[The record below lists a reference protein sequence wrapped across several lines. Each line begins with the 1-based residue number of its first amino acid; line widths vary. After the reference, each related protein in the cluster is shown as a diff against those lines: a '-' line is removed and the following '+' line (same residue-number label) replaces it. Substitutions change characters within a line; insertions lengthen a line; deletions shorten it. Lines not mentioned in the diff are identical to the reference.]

1 MADWSH
7 GYNISSGYTYNFY
20 RELAPAWI
28 DFSVRLAGKKRA
40 LAEKRRYLEL
50 GCGQGVGLALLAAA
64 NPEMEFVGI
73 DFDPSHIAHATQLAA
88 NASLSNVRFIEADF
102 LQLAKNWPQDVGTFD
117 EVVLHGILSWVAPA
131 VRQAIVSCLAE
142 AIRPGGIA
150 YVSYNALPGWLSAF
164 PLQHLLRR
172 YEQAHSLSPVEAIE
186 GGLQMM
192 RKLQVANAGVFQS
205 QPGLDKKLDQAERG
219 DRAYLVHEY
228 LHDGTWHPRWFS
240 QAGAELS
247 AAKLRYIGTATLP
260 DAYLPAL
267 LPEGLRTIVNEQT
280 DPMLRMDLIDAC
292 INQSFR
298 RDLYQRGEVPCWPAE
313 KLAAWEGAEFLA
325 LQEAYQPGF
334 EFDVGFAKL
343 GGETKS
349 YNALLAAMQDVPVT
363 VRKLQSLPE
372 WQGKSLA
379 TLLQAI
385 ALLMHGNYIA
395 PARTGSNVTAAIEFN
410 RVVAR
415 SVCQGAPYNAI
426 ACAHLGAGAT
436 VSSAHLMM
444 LDVIVELGGEVST
457 DALAQGLQ
465 QRLARFGQGISKD
478 GNVLADADVAR
489 AEARRIASAFLAE
502 TLPRWKVVGA
512 WA

>member
-28 DFSVRLAGKKRA
+28 DFAVRLAGKKRA
-40 LAEKRRYLEL
+40 FAEKRRYLEL

-73 DFDPSHIAHATQLAA
+73 DFNPEHIAHADQLSRSAG
-88 NASLSNVRFIEADF
+88 LSNIRFIEGDF
-102 LQLAKNWPQDVGTFD
+102 LVLANSWPNDLGVFDDVT
-117 EVVLHGILSWVAPA
+117 LHGIFSWVAPP
-131 VRQAIVSCLAE
+131 VRQAIVSCLNQAV
-142 AIRPGGIA
+142 RPGGVV
-150 YVSYNALPGWLSAF
+150 YVSYNAQPGWLSAF

-172 YEQAHSLSPVEAIE
+172 YERASALPPGEAINA
-186 GGLQMM
+186 GLQMM
-192 RKLQVANAGVFQS
+192 RRLQAGNAGIFQS
-205 QPGLDKKLDQAERG
+205 LQGLDKKLNQAEQA
-219 DRAYLVHEY
+219 DRSYLVQEY

-240 QAGAELS
+240 QTSEEFSG
-247 AAKLRYIGTATLP
+247 AKLRFIGTATLP

-267 LPEGLRTIVNEQT
+267 LPDGLRAIVNEQT

-313 KLAAWEGAEFLA
+313 KLAAWEGVEFLA
-325 LQEAYQPGF
+325 LQEAYQPEF

-343 GGETKS
+343 GGETNS
-349 YNALLAAMQDVPVT
+349 YNALLVAMQDAPVT
-363 VRKLQSLPE
+363 VRTMQSLPE

-395 PARTGSNVTAAIEFN
+395 PARTGCNVTAAIEFN

-426 ACAHLGAGAT
+426 ACAHLGAGTT

-465 QRLARFGQGISKD
+465 QRLARLGQGISKD
-478 GNVLADADVAR
+478 GNVLADAEVAR
-489 AEARRIASAFLAE
+489 AEACRIASAFLAE